1 MHNELDK
8 SDNNN
13 NNNKEAEKSNMSN
26 RLSVEKAGAEETRET
41 EETGHWTEYRD
52 IVLGFSVSF
61 VWSTVS
67 GRRFLPPGDGLALT
81 KLQPSG
87 AWFVQIYAPQPGT
100 GGWERLPGRHKG
112 YQLYDRGV
120 QRERERERQRMHGI
134 KSTSR
139 SLCLA
144 FSLSLSHLL
153 TRSISRPKSFQTLQ
167 ARGGRRNGRDRPEV
181 N

>member
-26 RLSVEKAGAEETRET
+26 RLSVEKDGTEETRET
-41 EETGHWTEYRD
+41 GHWTGYRD

-120 QRERERERQRMHGI
+120 QRERERATADARHKKHEPI
-134 KSTSR
+134 
-139 SLCLA
+139 SLPRLL
-144 FSLSLSHLL
+144 SLSLPPLD
-153 TRSISRPKSFQTLQ
+153 PFNKP
-167 ARGGRRNGRDRPEV
+167 A
-181 N
+181 

>member
-1 MHNELDK
+1 M
-8 SDNNN
+8 
-13 NNNKEAEKSNMSN
+13 
-26 RLSVEKAGAEETRET
+26 
-41 EETGHWTEYRD
+41 
-52 IVLGFSVSF
+52 LGFSVSF

-100 GGWERLPGRHKG
+100 GGWEGGGPEGIKDISCTTERGRATADARHKKHEPIS
-112 YQLYDRGV
+112 LP
-120 QRERERERQRMHGI
+120 EL
-134 KSTSR
+134 TS
-139 SLCLA
+139 
-144 FSLSLSHLL
+144 FPFL

-167 ARGGRRNGRDRPEV
+167 TRRGGRNGRDRPEV